1 MKSDERYLTLGS
13 GSFTARHAARI
24 LVPPAN
30 NKGSVER
37 TLFGLESG
45 ERRLIIDLEW
55 DGEGAQLIFC
65 TAHRPPRL
73 GVVFGSDVCLGT
85 RLCLFVC
92 LFVCARLFSY
102 FIILVPRSHIILW
115 PVVSGPCAR
124 VYLSI

>member
-92 LFVCARLFSY
+92 LFAHAY
-102 FIILVPRSHIILW
+102 FPILLYWFLGHT
-115 PVVSGPCAR
+115 
-124 VYLSI
+124 